1 MEAGYLGIYKSHAP
15 GFFCRRVV
23 GEEFFFGY
31 FETNFLY
38 EHNGQLLQG
47 YPGDML
53 VIPPGE
59 PVYLGTTADAPT
71 GYTNDWIY
79 LSGKEVEGLITR
91 YPIPLGTAFPV
102 GNPEILRPYIENV
115 IREDSVRMPG
125 YPDQLL
131 FMTGQ
136 LIITLHRICGRET
149 AQVHSTVEKARE
161 TIMRAP
167 ERPWTLEQ
175 MAQLCSYSPSRF
187 SALYKERFGV
197 APKQDL
203 LEARVEM
210 ASRMLRY
217 TDLSVTEIADH
228 CGFRNIYYFSKYFKA
243 IQGQTPTQ
251 YRK

>member
-1 MEAGYLGIYKSHAP
+1 MEAGYLGIHKSHAP

-31 FETNFLY
+31 FETDFLY
-38 EHNGQLLQG
+38 ERDGQLVQG

-53 VIPPGE
+53 VIPPGK
-59 PVYLGTTADAPT
+59 PVYLGTTADAPA

-79 LSGKEVEGLITR
+79 LSGKEVEGLLAR
-91 YPIPLGTAFPV
+91 YPIPLGVAFPL
-102 GNPEILRPYIENV
+102 GTPAILRPYIENV

-125 YPDQLL
+125 HPDQLL

-136 LIITLHRICGRET
+136 LIITLHRTCGRET
-149 AQVHSTVEKARE
+149 TQEHSSVEKARE
-161 TIMRAP
+161 VIMRAP
-167 ERPWTLEQ
+167 EKPWTLEQ

-197 APKQDL
+197 SPKQDL
-203 LEARVEM
+203 LEVRVEM

-217 TDLSVTEIADH
+217 TDLPVTEIANL
-228 CGFRNIYYFSKYFKA
+228 CGFRNIYYFSKYFKIA
-243 IQGQTPTQ
+243 QGQTPTQ